1 MHFLH
6 PKVQVQYNMMIIFL
20 ITVFFKSVW
29 INQNSVLVVK
39 LILVEFREVF
49 FSIFSIFTAL
59 LKSVVFAAVM

>member
-39 LILVEFREVF
+39 LRY
-49 FSIFSIFTAL
+49 
-59 LKSVVFAAVM
+59 